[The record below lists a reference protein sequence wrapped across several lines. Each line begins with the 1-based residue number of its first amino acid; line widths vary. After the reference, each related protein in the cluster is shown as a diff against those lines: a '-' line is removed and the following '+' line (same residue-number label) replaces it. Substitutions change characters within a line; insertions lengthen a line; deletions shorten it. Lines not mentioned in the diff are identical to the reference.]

1 MDREQDELQFLGIF
15 GIYKEAY
22 KIVFSR
28 RKIFSQ
34 ITLALILP
42 LSIVF
47 LAHIALSNIILSKI
61 IHNEIVLDGTSTNN
75 PRYEK
80 ISDVISSEWATYW
93 LFNAAYFTFVLIFS
107 LLSTSAVVYT
117 IACIYTAREITFK
130 KVMSVVPKVWKPVMV
145 TFLCTFMAFFCY
157 NIVALI
163 VLIIWV
169 LSMGISGASV
179 IIGFLLLIVYFI
191 GFGYLTLIWQLASVV
206 SVLEEARGI
215 KAMAKSKE
223 LLKGNMW
230 VATIIYFKL
239 NVLAALLQFGFQ
251 QLVVSGRFFAI
262 ATGILR
268 AYLLLFLPFSIV
280 TIIRPHAAAPKPVLL
295 ILTTWRLLRNTTGSA
310 AATAIVHLAHNG
322 NSDANW
328 LAICQQFG
336 DFCWKTSGAVVLAF
350 VAVVLSL

>member
-61 IHNEIVLDGTSTNN
+61 IHNEMVLDGTSTNN

-80 ISDVISSEWATYW
+80 MSDVISSEWATYW
-93 LFNAAYFTFVLIFS
+93 LFNAAYFTFLLIFS
-107 LLSTSAVVYT
+107 LLSTSAIVYT

-130 KVMSVVPKVWKPVMV
+130 KVMSVVPKVWKRVMV

-157 NIVALI
+157 NIVALL

-169 LSMGISGASV
+169 LSMGISSDASV

-230 VATIIYFKL
+230 VATIIYFRL

-251 QLVVSGRFFAI
+251 QLVVSGRSFSVAE
-262 ATGILR
+262 R
-268 AYLLLFLPFSIV
+268 VAYGVICLLLLL
-280 TIIRPHAAAPKPVLL
+280 KL
-295 ILTTWRLLRNTTGSA
+295 ILFCLVIQTVLYFVCKSHHHENIDKSELSD
-310 AATAIVHLAHNG
+310 HLEVYLMG
-322 NSDANW
+322 GYMPLSSKDV
-328 LAICQQFG
+328 QFEQ
-336 DFCWKTSGAVVLAF
+336 V
-350 VAVVLSL
+350 

>member
-61 IHNEIVLDGTSTNN
+61 IHNEIFLDGTSTNN

-157 NIVALI
+157 NIVALL

-191 GFGYLTLIWQLASVV
+191 GFVYLTLIWQLASVV

-230 VATIIYFKL
+230 VATIIYFTL

-251 QLVVSGRFFAI
+251 QLVVSGRSFSVAERVAYGVI
-262 ATGILR
+262 CLLLLLKLILFCLVIQTVLYFVCKSYHHENIDKSELSDHLEV
-268 AYLLLFLPFSIV
+268 YLLGGYMPLSSKDV
-280 TIIRPHAAAPKPVLL
+280 
-295 ILTTWRLLRNTTGSA
+295 
-310 AATAIVHLAHNG
+310 
-322 NSDANW
+322 
-328 LAICQQFG
+328 QFEQ
-336 DFCWKTSGAVVLAF
+336 V
-350 VAVVLSL
+350 